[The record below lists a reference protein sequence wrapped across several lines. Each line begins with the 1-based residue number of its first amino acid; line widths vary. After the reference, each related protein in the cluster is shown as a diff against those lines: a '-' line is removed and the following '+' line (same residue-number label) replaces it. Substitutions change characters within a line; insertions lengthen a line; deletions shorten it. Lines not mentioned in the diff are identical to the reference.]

1 MFASRYTNHRIGFP
15 SRKIEA
21 LGRKSRRVVKASPN
35 YCTKFAKCQTRE
47 RKIPPWYYIGAE
59 NASCITEK
67 ATKVSEK
74 NQFVF
79 KVKIDSNKKEIKK
92 AIEKLFKVKV
102 KNVKTIKI
110 KGKNK
115 VFKGTKGRRADYKKA
130 IICLNKGENLD
141 YSGGISWCL

>member
-1 MFASRYTNHRIGFP
+1 MYNFYKTI
-15 SRKIEA
+15 
-21 LGRKSRRVVKASPN
+21 LSP
-35 YCTKFAKCQTRE
+35 
-47 RKIPPWYYIGAE
+47 I
-59 NASCITEK
+59 ITEK
-67 ATKVSEK
+67 STKISEK

-115 VFKGTKGRRADYKKA
+115 VFKGTKGRRARLTQSEGNFLIRKYESFDGPYHVINILRMTGDFYIDYFRNSYTTYKDKE
-130 IICLNKGENLD
+130 L
-141 YSGGISWCL
+141 SGSGRCYKTPPTERAF